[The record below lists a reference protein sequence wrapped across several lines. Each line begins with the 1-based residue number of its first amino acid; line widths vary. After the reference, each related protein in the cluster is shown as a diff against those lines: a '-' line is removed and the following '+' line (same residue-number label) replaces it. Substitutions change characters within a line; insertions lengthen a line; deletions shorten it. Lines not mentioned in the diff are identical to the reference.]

1 MGIIVLLILIILPV
15 ILSLMNL
22 LVAVLVMILPRVLLL
37 ILHMLVVLLVILHA
51 FSSVILHAFAVTAA
65 FVSTA
70 AWSRWLVVARDEERL
85 RIDKCYKNAGARPG
99 EIRGGCDFL
108 RPKMT

>member
-70 AWSRWLVVARDEERL
+70 ALAVAWSRWLVVARDEERL

-99 EIRGGCDFL
+99 EIQGGGRLF
-108 RPKMT
+108 